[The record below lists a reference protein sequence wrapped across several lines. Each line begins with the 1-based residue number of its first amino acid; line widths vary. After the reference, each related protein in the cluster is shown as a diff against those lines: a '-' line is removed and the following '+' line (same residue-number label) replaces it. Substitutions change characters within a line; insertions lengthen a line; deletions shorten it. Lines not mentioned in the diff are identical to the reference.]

1 MIYCSY
7 NSSFFILDNNAI
19 KVAGENYYKQFGI
32 GALSSIYNSITDG
45 MVLPNIKSIS
55 NGFGQHVL
63 YVMNDGTVK
72 GIGRNNVSQLGP
84 LSGSTVSELT
94 DMPISNVKSAHTTM
108 NSTFF
113 LLNDGTVKGCG
124 TVGAALGGYVAAG
137 TIKDMPITGVKSII
151 TTLSESIFI
160 MEDNTVKGCGSN
172 TKGTLG
178 LGNKTSQTNIVTI
191 PITDVKYAFS
201 GEQNL
206 FYLLND
212 GTVKGVGYNIFGQ
225 LGIGNEIDQ
234 TSIVTIGITGIK
246 QEYSPSIPQY
256 NIRTGNFTL
265 ADQDLIIEVNLL

>member
-7 NSSFFILDNNAI
+7 NSSFFILDNNTI

-55 NGFGQHVL
+55 NGYGQHVL

-84 LSGSTVSELT
+84 LPGSTVSELT
-94 DMPISNVKSAHTTM
+94 DMPITNVKSAHTTM
-108 NSTFF
+108 TSTFF
-113 LLNDGTVKGCG
+113 LMNDGTVKGCG
-124 TVGAALGGYVAAG
+124 YNEFG
-137 TIKDMPITGVKSII
+137 
-151 TTLSESIFI
+151 E
-160 MEDNTVKGCGSN
+160 
-172 TKGTLG
+172 LG

-234 TSIVTIGITGIK
+234 TSIVTIGVTGIK

-265 ADQDLIIEVNLL
+265 VDQDLTIEVNLL